1 MVKSKEIISG
11 KYIKLKEIL
20 IRNKLEI
27 IGITV
32 AFLFIWA
39 GFAFFGYL
47 SFIPDE
53 KYKVQRFYTFDKQF
67 IPCGCQSFLLEDLY
81 YCRPYT
87 IDSLEYPLYL
97 SIIFESK
104 GAFVPNEKIKVKV
117 NVEFYRKNSSTLK
130 EIKKMII
137 FFPGSISQV
146 PATNKLSFDNTGS
159 IILDIPTEDNVE
171 EGIDIKGRSEISY
184 GLAGDYQP
192 FYIILQGENNST
204 YLIDSDEKLID
215 CPLLKIEPHSV
226 ARQIEYNNRIFALTL
241 IIIGLAILTWSLSE
255 IKKRDDE

>member
-1 MVKSKEIISG
+1 MV
-11 KYIKLKEIL
+11 KLKEIF
-20 IRNKLEI
+20 IRNKLKI

-32 AFLFIWA
+32 ALLFFWA
-39 GFAFFGYL
+39 GFAFFGYC

-53 KYKVQRFYTFDKQF
+53 KYKVQRFYTFDKEF

-87 IDSLEYPLYL
+87 IDLLEYPLYL

-104 GAFVPNEKIKVKV
+104 GAFVPNKKIKVKV
-117 NVEFYRKNSSTLK
+117 KVEFYRKNSSTLK
-130 EIKKMII
+130 EIKKIKI
-137 FFPGSISQV
+137 FFPGSIKY
-146 PATNKLSFDNTGS
+146 PPYHIGNLEFDDTGNTV
-159 IILDIPTEDNVE
+159 LYIPVENNIDEGVEVE
-171 EGIDIKGRSEISY
+171 ESSDISY

-192 FYIILQGENNST
+192 FYIILQGENNEIL

-226 ARQIEYNNRIFALTL
+226 ARQIEYNNRLFALTL

-255 IKKRDDE
+255 IKKRGGE